1 VAIVRRGCF
10 CTIEWEISMK
20 FALFTAAGVA
30 ALCGSASA
38 QVTLNGAFSV
48 DNGFT
53 AYISTS
59 PTL

>member
-1 VAIVRRGCF
+1 
-10 CTIEWEISMK
+10 MK